1 MLMRRESYASGSSIC
16 ISSTPGKMNTKQ
28 LTLLSKICH
37 TKHQNLQFAG
47 GFDADTIQAF
57 EKLKKVGLGT
67 DN

>member
-1 MLMRRESYASGSSIC
+1 
-16 ISSTPGKMNTKQ
+16 MNTKQ